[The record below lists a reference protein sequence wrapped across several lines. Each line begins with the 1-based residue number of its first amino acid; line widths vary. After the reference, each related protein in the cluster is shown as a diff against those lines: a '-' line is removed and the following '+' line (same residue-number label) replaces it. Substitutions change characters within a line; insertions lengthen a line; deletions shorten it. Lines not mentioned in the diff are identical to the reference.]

1 MEAKLSRSLKLLQVE
16 AVLTSVVFAMP
27 ILNLFFAV
35 EIGMSLEQVGLS
47 QAIFTASLMILN
59 IPTGWLADRFSRKA
73 CNIAGDMIAAS
84 GFVYY
89 AFAQSFADVVIAE
102 LILGVGLAF
111 SGGADV
117 GLLKAYCK
125 ELKRSYEQV
134 TARIARWRPI
144 AEMAAVTFGGILGAQ
159 YPRLTILLSGMTYL
173 SGAILSWFLVEAGER
188 RKNTVH
194 PLKDMARI
202 VVYALH
208 GHRRLRWSILAYAF
222 SRESTH
228 ALIWILTPLLIFAGV
243 PPHIVGV
250 AWALNLVAVWCGAQL
265 AGRLSMRYGDWQLI
279 AIGCAVFIA
288 TAAALSVHVN
298 IFTVALYVGFG
309 FARGWFSVIM
319 PPIVQKHT
327 PDDMQSTVWSLS
339 GTVAQAL
346 YIPVVWYVGK
356 LGDTEPRMAVLGS
369 LMIFTPL
376 LALSV
381 YKIRRLELGE
391 RR

>member
-1 MEAKLSRSLKLLQVE
+1 MEARLTRSLKLLQIE

-47 QAIFTASLMILN
+47 QAIFTASLMVLN

-73 CNIAGDMIAAS
+73 CNIVGDIIAAG

-89 AFAQSFADVVIAE
+89 AFAGSFTDVVVAE

-144 AEMAAVTFGGILGAQ
+144 AEMAAVTFGGVLGAQ

-265 AGRLSMRYGDWQLI
+265 AGRVNLRYADWRLI
-279 AIGCAVFIA
+279 AMGCAVFV
-288 TAAALSVHVN
+288 AAAGTLSVHVS
-298 IFTVALYVGFG
+298 IFTVALYGGFG

-327 PDDMQSTVWSLS
+327 PDDMQSTVWSLA
-339 GTVAQAL
+339 GTVAQAF
-346 YIPVVWYVGK
+346 YIPIVWYIGK
-356 LGDTEPRMAVLGS
+356 LGDIEPRMAVFGS
-369 LMIFTPL
+369 FVIFTPL

-381 YKIRRLELGE
+381 YNIRRQEMSG